1 METEAFFEKI
11 EKIKMPIRILILV
24 GTVAVLAGLFVYF
37 VYLPKTEDIAKT
49 KTQIAELRQKLNRTK
64 IRAKRLKQFNAE
76 LARVDTQFREALKLL
91 PNKKEIPNLL
101 RTVTQLGTDSNLEFR
116 LFSPKGERARD
127 FFMEI
132 PVSIEVSGSYH
143 NVAIFFEKVGNM
155 ERIVNI
161 LNVSMKPVGK
171 RSTTLITQC
180 DAVTYRFKGGSS
192 AKATKKKKK

>member
-24 GTVAVLAGLFVYF
+24 GTVVLLAGLFIYLS
-37 VYLPKTEDIAKT
+37 YLPRTENISNT
-49 KTQIAELRQKLNRTK
+49 KQQIAGLRQKLNKAK
-64 IRAKRLKQFNAE
+64 IRSKKLKEFRAE
-76 LARVDTQFREALKLL
+76 LARVDTQFREALTLL
-91 PNKKEIPNLL
+91 PNKKEIPSLL
-101 RTVTQLGTDSNLEFR
+101 RNITELGTYSNLEFR

-143 NVAIFFEKVGNM
+143 NVAVFFEKVGNM

-161 LNVSMKPVGK
+161 LNVSMKPVGE
-171 RSTTLITQC
+171 RSTTLVTRC
-180 DAVTYRFKGGSS
+180 DAVTYRFKGGG
-192 AKATKKKKK
+192 